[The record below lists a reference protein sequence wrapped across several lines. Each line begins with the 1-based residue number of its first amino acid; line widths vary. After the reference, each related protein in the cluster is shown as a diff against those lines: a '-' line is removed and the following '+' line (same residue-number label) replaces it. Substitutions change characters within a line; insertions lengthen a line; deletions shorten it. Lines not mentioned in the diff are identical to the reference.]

1 MAKTKEKIVDLKA
14 KPDKITDEQLKK
26 VQQVVNSINRIKLE
40 IGSVELKKHEMMHNV
55 AGLKDELTILQSE
68 FEKDYGTY
76 DIDIVTGKINYKED
90 GKTNS

>member
-14 KPDKITDEQLKK
+14 KPEKITDEQLKK
-26 VQQVVNSINRIKLE
+26 VQQVVNSINRTKLE

-76 DIDIVTGKINYKED
+76 DIDIVTGEINYKED

>member
-26 VQQVVNSINRIKLE
+26 VQQVVNSINRTKLE

>member
-1 MAKTKEKIVDLKA
+1 MAKKEKVLDLK
-14 KPDKITDEQLKK
+14 PEKITDEQLEK
-26 VQQVVNSINRIKLE
+26 VQQVVNSINRTKLE